1 MRRLAV
7 LAAALALSGCAGPR
21 VRSGWAQIDRPGLER
36 ATNYQ
41 ERFSHRPFDS
51 DDATCAQLGL
61 APTGPAVVL
70 VPGIGGDRAE
80 WEEAVA
86 EISASR
92 PAALFMFRWG
102 PMERLEAMTRDL
114 ALGLSTLLSCRPEEE
129 VVVLAHS
136 AGGIIASAAA
146 PLVRAPPGD
155 APRLKILTVASPLA
169 GILSWRKPGIDGGPQ
184 THFIVQLGA
193 RLTPY
198 SAPAP
203 GVAAVH
209 LRTHYPADPVMRPA
223 KNFIPNDP
231 AVGIPGA
238 RQLDLPAD
246 LGHDEALLAV
256 ASWFAD
262 GTWRRWFSPQLE
274 STARRP

>member
-1 MRRLAV
+1 MHRLAA
-7 LAAALALSGCAGPR
+7 LAAALALAGCAGPR

-36 ATNYQ
+36 ATSYQ
-41 ERFSHRPFDS
+41 QRFSHRPFDS

-70 VPGIGGDRAE
+70 VPGIGGDGKE
-80 WEEAVA
+80 WEDAVL

-102 PMERLEAMTRDL
+102 PLERLEAMAEDL
-114 ALGLSTLLSCRPEEE
+114 ALGLSTLLACRPREE

-146 PLVRAPPGD
+146 PRVRAPSD
-155 APRLKILTVASPLA
+155 EAPRLKILTVASPLA
-169 GILSWRKPGIDGGPQ
+169 GVLPWRKPGLDGGPQ
-184 THFIVQLGA
+184 SHFIVQLGA
-193 RLTPY
+193 RLTHYP
-198 SAPAP
+198 SPAP

-209 LRTHYPADPVMRPA
+209 LRTQYPADPLMEPGGDFA
-223 KNFIPNDP
+223 PNDP

-238 RQLDLPAD
+238 RQLDLPAY

-256 ASWFAD
+256 ASWFAH
-262 GTWRRWFSPQLE
+262 GAWRAWFG
-274 STARRP
+274 ARAP